1 MRIWINTN
9 FDNALNPDNE
19 NPPLPEPPDVRR
31 TPSDAEARNYWA
43 LAMCVPPSHDENR
56 RRRSVSTNTNE
67 LMFAFCDGEGVK
79 DPLFDIAY
87 APLSSVVCVRDP
99 TDSDRAYFFCGN
111 RYAVIN
117 VEPGTT
123 DDTVSWG
130 PKAIINIWPSLWVA
144 GFSGGV
150 GAILPNPKK
159 SSEMYFF
166 SGSRYALIDFAPG
179 ASHSHTI
186 HTTSVN
192 FIPFV
197 LGTTNDY
204 IINGPKKIEDNWP
217 SLLKA
222 AKLTHIDAD
231 VPNPA
236 NKDKAY
242 FFSGSE
248 YFFSQN

>member
-1 MRIWINTN
+1 M
-9 FDNALNPDNE
+9 
-19 NPPLPEPPDVRR
+19 RR

-123 DDTVSWG
+123 DDTVSG
-130 PKAIINIWPSLWVA
+130 TEGDYQYLAVSL
-144 GFSGGV
+144 GGRFSGGV

-197 LGTTNDY
+197 LGIYKRLHHQRTQENR
-204 IINGPKKIEDNWP
+204 GQLAF
-217 SLLKA
+217 SLKSS
-222 AKLTHIDAD
+222 KTYSHRR
-231 VPNPA
+231 
-236 NKDKAY
+236 
-242 FFSGSE
+242 
-248 YFFSQN
+248 